1 MYFCDDNKNVKIK
14 TYEIAFNKPERTMIV
29 GKESVTVQQ
38 AIRKEL
44 HYQAITGIPII
55 RSNINNYNHRKQ

>member
-29 GKESVTVQQ
+29 GKESVTVQH
-38 AIRKEL
+38 AIRKKL
-44 HYQAITGIPII
+44 HFPEISRIPII
-55 RSNINNYNHRKQ
+55 RSTINNYNHRKQ